1 MRPLS
6 AAAMI
11 GSSVP
16 AVVVFDAAG
25 AVDASARGVE
35 FAELH
40 DAAINTAVRAA
51 PKLTRCFGIR

>member
-1 MRPLS
+1 
-6 AAAMI
+6 MI

-16 AVVVFDAAG
+16 VVVVFDVEG

-35 FAELH
+35 FAEFQ
-40 DAAINTAVRAA
+40 DAAINAAVMAA